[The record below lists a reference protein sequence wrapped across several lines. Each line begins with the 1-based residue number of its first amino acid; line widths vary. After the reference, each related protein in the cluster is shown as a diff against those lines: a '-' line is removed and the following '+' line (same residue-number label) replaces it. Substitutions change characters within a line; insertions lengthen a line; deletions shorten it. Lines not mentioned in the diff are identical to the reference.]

1 MGIGWD
7 IKCSPLLSRNFSISN
22 FIFPNDIRVPFTRIP
37 DDALLSG
44 VSNGLSDLQE
54 LYVSI
59 LKDPNS
65 YRQSTQ

>member
-22 FIFPNDIRVPFTRIP
+22 FIFPNDIRVPFTRIL

-44 VSNGLSDLQE
+44 VSNGLSGLQE

-59 LKDPNS
+59 LKDPNG